1 MLLDEIIE
9 FFVLVVEKDGDA
21 DETVDDEKVD
31 EVELL
36 VWWCV
41 KYLRLS
47 FEIIRREAITICDK
61 DVEGM
66 IKGKNKEKR
75 KEIMLK
81 P

>member
-36 VWWCV
+36 V
-41 KYLRLS
+41 
-47 FEIIRREAITICDK
+47 
-61 DVEGM
+61 
-66 IKGKNKEKR
+66 
-75 KEIMLK
+75 
-81 P
+81 